1 MSPEPS
7 LRPQPPLARRLN
19 RNALIVAAV
28 LMGFTVLTAVVV
40 LNPGREIGSGAQS
53 GEPTTAPGPGRPTF
67 LDEPIHA
74 ESLANPIPQP
84 SPVPVPGAATPWAKR
99 SPPGSGMGVD
109 LQGDA
114 GPGTAREQ
122 AFEAALKSPALPG
135 GSEATAAVELGRPRQ
150 QALSAEDRL
159 IALGDSLTRASP
171 LALFVRRPWDEGSE
185 VDQGFPGVV
194 RRSVERR

>member
-1 MSPEPS
+1 MSPEPN
-7 LRPQPPLARRLN
+7 LRPEPPLAKRLN

-40 LNPGREIGSGAQS
+40 LNPGREIGTGAQS
-53 GEPTTAPGPGRPTF
+53 GEPATAPGPGRPTF

-84 SPVPVPGAATPWAKR
+84 SPVPVPGAATPWEQR
-99 SPPGSGMGVD
+99 SPPGGGMDVG
-109 LQGDA
+109 LQDCA

-135 GSEATAAVELGRPRQ
+135 GSEASAGTELGRSRPEP
-150 QALSAEDRL
+150 LSAEDRL
-159 IALGDSLTRASP
+159 IALGDSLTRA
-171 LALFVRRPWDEGSE
+171 AEGGGDKE
-185 VDQGFPGVV
+185 ETPA
-194 RRSVERR
+194 